1 MTQAPLAHRLLLLAT
16 PRGNERDRAEVRDLA
31 TQVLDWES
39 LLADAERLGAVALLG
54 KALDDAGA
62 ARPGAVDEACRAA
75 LVRGTLRMALAT
87 RVLAEALGALR
98 RAGVEPLVLK
108 GVPLAHELYE
118 PAGLRP
124 IGDIDLLVRRAD
136 RDAALGAL
144 CAEGYA
150 LPARSLPLSFY
161 FRHHFHVTLTRSGAE
176 GLPIELHWQA
186 QPRFSLSR
194 IPVEALYEHRR
205 IVSCAGIQV
214 PVPGREEAFL
224 YLAQHF
230 IRHLIAFGEETAAD
244 PVAAMLEPARR
255 GRLTWLSDLILLAQR
270 EPGLDWNR
278 VDRLA
283 REWGLAG
290 ESAGLRRHLASIEAA
305 PPPVGGTA
313 DAHGEATLRLIRRLA
328 RHFPTLAGASGALQL
343 RPILIARLWRFAFP
357 GREWI
362 CWRYGLAADS
372 GRTRVAL
379 RGLGHAA
386 GVAAAALRMGLGL
399 PLAWFRSRSRRGV
412 VTRSVTDSDG
422 NVPGASSNCPRR
434 IT

>member
-1 MTQAPLAHRLLLLAT
+1 MKQAPLAHRLLLLAAA
-16 PRGNERDRAEVRDLA
+16 RGHERDRAEVRTLA
-31 TQVLDWES
+31 TQVVDWQS
-39 LLADAERLGAVALLG
+39 LLGDAEQLGAVALLG
-54 KALDDAGA
+54 NALDDAGA
-62 ARPGAVDEACRAA
+62 SRPAAVDAASRAA
-75 LVRGTLRMALAT
+75 LVWGTLRMVLAT

-118 PAGLRP
+118 PPGLRP

-144 CAEGYA
+144 RAEGYA
-150 LPARSLPLSFY
+150 LPSASLPLSFY

-194 IPVEALYEHRR
+194 IPVEALYERRR
-205 IVSCAGIQV
+205 IVSCAGIEV

-230 IRHLIAFGEETAAD
+230 IRHLIAYGEETAAD

-255 GRLTWLSDLILLAQR
+255 GRLTWLADLVLLAR
-270 EPGLDWNR
+270 SEPGLDWNR

-283 REWGLAG
+283 NEWGLAG

-305 PPPVGGTA
+305 PPPVGGTEGVR
-313 DAHGEATLRLIRRLA
+313 GEATLRLIRGLA
-328 RHFPTLAGASGALQL
+328 RLFPTLAGASGALQL

-357 GREWI
+357 GGDWI
-362 CWRYGLAADS
+362 RWRYRLEAGA

-379 RGLGHAA
+379 RGLGHAS

-399 PLAWFRSRSRRGV
+399 PLAWFRSRFRQGP
-412 VTRSVTDSDG
+412 VTRSLPESDD

>member
-1 MTQAPLAHRLLLLAT
+1 MTQAPLAHRLLLLGI
-16 PRGNERDRAEVRDLA
+16 PRGDERDRAEVRNLA
-31 TQVLDWES
+31 LQVADWES
-39 LLADAERLGAVALLG
+39 LLDVAERLGAVALLG
-54 KALDDAGA
+54 KALADSGA
-62 ARPGAVDEACRAA
+62 RRPAAVDEACRGA

-87 RVLAEALGALR
+87 RVLAEALGALG

-108 GVPLAHELYE
+108 GVPLAHDLYE
-118 PAGLRP
+118 PPGLRP

-136 RDAALGAL
+136 REAALGAL
-144 CAEGYA
+144 RALGYA
-150 LPARSLPLSFY
+150 LPARSLPLAFY

-194 IPVEALYEHRR
+194 IPVEALYARRR
-205 IVSCAGIQV
+205 IVPCAGIEV

-230 IRHLIAFGEETAAD
+230 IRHLIAFGAATAAD
-244 PVAAMLEPARR
+244 PAAAMLEPARR
-255 GRLTWLSDLILLAQR
+255 GRLTWLADLVLLARR

-283 REWGLAG
+283 DEWGLAG

-305 PPPVGGTA
+305 PPPAGMTE
-313 DAHGEATLRLIRRLA
+313 DTHGEATLRLIRRLA

-357 GREWI
+357 GADWI
-362 CWRYGLAADS
+362 RWRYRLEAGA
-372 GRTRVAL
+372 GRTRVAI

-399 PLAWFRSRSRRGV
+399 PLAWLRVRLRPGS
-412 VTRSVTDSDG
+412 VTRSMPDSDG
-422 NVPGASSNCPRR
+422 DVSGASSNCPRR